1 MKVLCHFENIER
13 KASQL
18 RSTIED
24 LKRGVL
30 LLEADI
36 GAVEKFEQ
44 QANPTKSA
52 YPIAARTMS
61 ARRENLVRTILVL
74 QGKLNELELA
84 QFGQSAS
91 QRSGLRTQAEQV
103 HYE

>member
-1 MKVLCHFENIER
+1 MKILCHFENIDR

-18 RSTIED
+18 RSMIED

-36 GAVEKFEQ
+36 GAVEKVKHQ
-44 QANPTKSA
+44 VSPTKTA
-52 YPIAARTMS
+52 YPIEAMN

-74 QGKLNELELA
+74 QGKLNELELV
-84 QFGQSAS
+84 QFSQSAS
-91 QRSGLRTQAEQV
+91 QRSGLRDKVEQV
-103 HYE
+103 RHK